1 MDYSN
6 LRKQLIDGLKKHGY
20 IRSEKVEVAMRSV
33 PREKFVSSG
42 YERRAYLDQPL
53 DIGNGQTISAP
64 HMVAIMSETLDLSL
78 GQKVLEI
85 GTGSGYHAAVV
96 ASIIGK
102 KGMVYSVERFEG
114 LAKRSQQRLKEA
126 GVDNVKIVVGDGSEG
141 LFSFAPYD
149 RIYVTCS
156 APDVPQ
162 PLKDQI
168 RIGGK
173 IVIPVGHI
181 SGELLVLTKRKDG
194 FETVSKGGCAFVPL
208 VGKYGFKG

>member
-6 LRKQLIDGLKKHGY
+6 LREQLIDGLKKRGY
-20 IRSEKVEVAMRSV
+20 IQSVKVEVAMRSV
-33 PREKFVSSG
+33 PREKFVFPG
-42 YERRAYLDQPL
+42 NERRAYLDQPL

-64 HMVAIMSETLDLSL
+64 HMVAIMTEALDLSS
-78 GQKVLEI
+78 GHNVLEI

-102 KGMVYSVERFEG
+102 KGTVYSVERFEG
-114 LAKRSQQRLKEA
+114 LANRARQRLKDA
-126 GVDNVKIVVGDGSEG
+126 GVNNVRIVVGDGSEG
-141 LFSFAPYD
+141 LFKFASYD

-156 APDVPQ
+156 SPDVPQ
-162 PLKDQI
+162 PLKDQVK
-168 RIGGK
+168 IGGK

-181 SGELLVLTKRKDG
+181 SGELLVLNKKKDG

-208 VGKYGFKG
+208 VGKYGFEG